1 MKVTSK
7 HFVAAAL
14 LASLAGCGNSDES
27 PVIKGKD
34 LNEIGEFIEESDL
47 LTPGQIND
55 LKIAIPNLMN
65 EWVIKHG
72 LDEDYKKNL
81 TKYFDGMHVD
91 EAIKKGGTK
100 PNLGARADAERIASE
115 YRAKHP
121 K

>member
-14 LASLAGCGNSDES
+14 LASLAGCGNSDKS
-27 PVIKGKD
+27 PVIQGKN
-34 LNEIGEFIEESDL
+34 LNEIGEFIERNNQ
-47 LTPGQIND
+47 LTPGQIHD
-55 LKIAIPNLMN
+55 LKIAVPNLMN

-72 LDEDYKKNL
+72 LDEDYEKDL

-91 EAIKKGGTK
+91 DAIKKGGTK
-100 PNLGARADAERIASE
+100 PNLGARADAESIGRE